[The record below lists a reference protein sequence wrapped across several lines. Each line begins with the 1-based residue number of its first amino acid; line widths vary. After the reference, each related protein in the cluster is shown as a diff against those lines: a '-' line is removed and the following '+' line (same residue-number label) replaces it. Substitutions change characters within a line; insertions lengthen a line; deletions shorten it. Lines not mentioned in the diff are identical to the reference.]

1 MANDIFLKL
10 KGIPGEATDKGYE
23 KQIAIQGFSHSVHI
37 PVDKNKAVGEPQH
50 GHIMISKV
58 VDKSSPLLHQ
68 TCCIGQSIGEAVLTC
83 LRAGGDKRVP
93 YLEIKL
99 QNAVISGVSVSGSS
113 GSIGSEQV
121 SISYNKIDWTYKD
134 AESNQTHGSWDLMK
148 TTA

>member
-23 KQIAIQGFSHSVHI
+23 KQIAIQSFSHSVSI

-50 GHIMISKV
+50 GHLILTKV
-58 VDKSSPLLHQ
+58 VDKSSPLLNQ
-68 TCCIGQSIGEAVLTC
+68 TCCVGQSVGEAVLTC

-99 QNAVISGVSVSGSS
+99 QNAVISSVSESGVA
-113 GSIGSEQV
+113 GSIGTEQV

-134 AESNQTHGSWDLMK
+134 PENNQTAGSWDLMK
-148 TTA
+148 TTT